1 MSHKDKKRDIVSNF
15 KHHHHERERGERED
29 REKRHRKEH
38 NHHFRHLH
46 QYSEEQTKKADSFLT
61 HPVWGLISFV
71 FIIWAIFFFTFKLGA
86 YPQAGIEWL
95 MDQGAIL
102 VKNNMTQGWFSDFLS
117 QGVIMGVGS
126 VLAFLPNILIL
137 FFFLSLL
144 QETEYISRAATIM
157 DRYMHRIGLH
167 GSSFIPLLMGF
178 GCNVPAIMATRT
190 IKRKSD
196 RILTMLMIP
205 YIPCSARIPT
215 FLLFSGIFF
224 PENQVLALSLLYF
237 GGILT
242 GIVMALIFKK
252 IFFNFGIKDYSIPLP
267 CYKRPSFVYSV
278 HNMWDAAWEYVKK
291 IGTVVL
297 LAVIIVW
304 ALDYFPLKDKTD
316 PQTERVSYLERFGK
330 VVEPALKP
338 LGFDWKMSVSL
349 VTGVT
354 AKEFIISTLGV
365 VYKADEGASGDEKLN
380 TSLMARIR
388 EEKMF
393 NKANALSFMIFA
405 LLYMPCVATA
415 YTIRKETNT
424 WKWAILSISLNNR
437 SSMAGRFCSIQNSS
451 FITCL
456 IFFWSLIKNIYLCSP
471 QNC

>member
-1 MSHKDKKRDIVSNF
+1 MSHEKKSKPIVSFDQSTYRKGNF
-15 KHHHHERERGERED
+15 KHKHHGRGEGQEKEGQKH
-29 REKRHRKEH
+29 EKRHR
-38 NHHFRHLH
+38 HHTGH
-46 QYSEEQTKKADSFLT
+46 QYEYSEEQTRRADSFLT
-61 HPVWGLISFV
+61 HPIWGLISFI
-71 FIIWAIFFFTFKLGA
+71 FIIWMIFFFTFRLGA

-95 MDQGAIL
+95 MDRGAQYL
-102 VKNNMTQGWFSDFLS
+102 QENMSVGWVSDFLS

-157 DRYMHRIGLH
+157 DRYMHKIGLH

-224 PENQVLALSLLYF
+224 PDNQVLALSLLYF

-242 GIVMALIFKK
+242 GIFMALLFKRL
-252 IFFNFGIKDYSIPLP
+252 FFNFGIKDYAIPLP
-267 CYKRPSFVYSV
+267 CYKRPSFIYSV
-278 HNMWDAAWEYVKK
+278 NNMWGAAWEYVKK

-304 ALDYFPLKDKTD
+304 ALDYLPLKEKSN
-316 PQTERVSYLERFGK
+316 PQIERVSYLERFGK
-330 VVEPALKP
+330 VVEPALAP

-349 VTGVT
+349 VTGIT

-365 VYKADEGASGDEKLN
+365 VYKAEEEPVEGEQVS
-380 TSLMARIR
+380 TSLMARIK
-388 EEKMF
+388 EEEMF

-415 YTIRKETNT
+415 YTIRKETGT
-424 WKWAILSISLNNR
+424 WKWALLSIFSTI
-437 SSMAGRFCSIQNSS
+437 AVAWIAA
-451 FITCL
+451 
-456 IFFWSLIKNIYLCSP
+456 FFAYKIGLLLLV
-471 QNC
+471 

>member
-1 MSHKDKKRDIVSNF
+1 MSHARHNKHRYRFDKASHNKECCS
-15 KHHHHERERGERED
+15 K
-29 REKRHRKEH
+29 EKRRNRYSKE
-38 NHHFRHLH
+38 F
-46 QYSEEQTKKADSFLT
+46 SEEQTKNADYYLT
-61 HPVWGLISFV
+61 HPVWGLFSFI
-71 FIIWAIFFFTFKLGA
+71 FIIWLIFYCTFSLGA

-95 MDQGAIL
+95 MDAGALYI
-102 VKNNMTQGWFSDFLS
+102 KNSMTEGWFADFLS

-157 DRYMHRIGLH
+157 DRYMHKIGLH

-224 PENQVLALSLLYF
+224 PENQVLVLSLLYF
-237 GGILT
+237 GGIAT
-242 GIVMALIFKK
+242 GVFMALLFKQL
-252 IFFNFGIKDYSIPLP
+252 FFNFGIMDFAIPLP
-267 CYKRPSFVYSV
+267 RYRRPSFVYSMY
-278 HNMWDAAWEYVKK
+278 NMWDAAWQYLQK

-304 ALDYFPLKDKTD
+304 ALDYFPLHNKNGTGK
-316 PQTERVSYLERFGK
+316 ERVSYLENFGRI
-330 VVEPALKP
+330 VQPALEP

-349 VTGVT
+349 VTGIT

-365 VYKADEGASGDEKLN
+365 VYKAEEAIPENGEIH
-380 TSLMARIR
+380 TSLMSRIK
-388 EEKMF
+388 EEHVF

-415 YTIRKETNT
+415 YTIRKETGT
-424 WKWAILSISLNNR
+424 WRWALLSIFSTIAVAWT
-437 SSMAGRFCSIQNSS
+437 AGFLTYRIA
-451 FITCL
+451 L
-456 IFFWSLIKNIYLCSP
+456 LVLL
-471 QNC
+471 

>member
-1 MSHKDKKRDIVSNF
+1 MSHKEHKHKF
-15 KHHHHERERGERED
+15 KEFRYHKEA
-29 REKRHRKEH
+29 RHRRRISDHE
-38 NHHFRHLH
+38 
-46 QYSEEQTKKADSFLT
+46 TKRLDAVFT
-61 HPVWGLISFV
+61 HPFWGLLVFV
-71 FIIWAIFFFTFKLGA
+71 FIIWLIFFCTFRLGA

-95 MDQGAIL
+95 MDSGAVFIH
-102 VKNNMTQGWFSDFLS
+102 NNLSEGWVNDFLS

-144 QETEYISRAATIM
+144 QETEYLPRAATIM
-157 DRYMHRIGLH
+157 DKYMHRIGLH

-224 PENQVLALSLLYF
+224 PQNQVLALSLLYF

-242 GIVMALIFKK
+242 GILMAIIFKK
-252 IFFNFGIKDYSIPLP
+252 IFFNFGIKDYDIPLP
-267 CYKRPSFVYSV
+267 LYRKPSLKSSV
-278 HNMWDAAWEYVKK
+278 SNMWDAAWQYMKK

-304 ALDYFPLKDKTD
+304 ALDYFPLKDKNNPD
-316 PQTERVSYLERFGK
+316 INRVSYLEHFGK
-330 VVEPALKP
+330 VVQPTLAP

-349 VTGVT
+349 VTGIT

-365 VYKADEGASGDEKLN
+365 VYHAEDDRHTKVRSN
-380 TSLMARIR
+380 TSLMSRIKD
-388 EEKMF
+388 EEVF

-424 WKWAILSISLNNR
+424 WKWALLSIFSTIAVAWIAAFFAYR
-437 SSMAGRFCSIQNSS
+437 IG
-451 FITCL
+451 L
-456 IFFWSLIKNIYLCSP
+456 IVFM
-471 QNC
+471 

>member
-1 MSHKDKKRDIVSNF
+1 MSHEKNSKPIVSFDQSTYRKGNF
-15 KHHHHERERGERED
+15 KHKHHGRGEGQEKEGRKHERKHKHLRGLQYE
-29 REKRHRKEH
+29 
-38 NHHFRHLH
+38 
-46 QYSEEQTKKADSFLT
+46 YSEERTRKLDSFFT
-61 HPVWGLISFV
+61 HPIWGLVSFI
-71 FIIWAIFFFTFKLGA
+71 FIIWMIFFFTFRLGA

-95 MDQGAIL
+95 MDKGAL
-102 VKNNMTQGWFSDFLS
+102 HLQENMTQGWFSDFLS

-157 DRYMHRIGLH
+157 DRYMHKIGLH

-224 PENQVLALSLLYF
+224 PDNQVLALSLLYF

-242 GIVMALIFKK
+242 GIFMAILFKRL
-252 IFFNFGIKDYSIPLP
+252 FFNFGIKDYSIPLP
-267 CYKRPSFVYSV
+267 CYKRPSFIYSV
-278 HNMWDAAWEYVKK
+278 NNMWGAAWEYVKK

-304 ALDYFPLKDKTD
+304 ALDYLPLKDKSN
-316 PQTERVSYLERFGK
+316 PQIERVSYLERFGK
-330 VVEPALKP
+330 VVEPALAP

-349 VTGVT
+349 VTGIT

-365 VYKADEGASGDEKLN
+365 VYKAEEEPVEGEQVS
-380 TSLMARIR
+380 TSLMARIK
-388 EEKMF
+388 EEEMF

-415 YTIRKETNT
+415 YTIRKETGT
-424 WKWAILSISLNNR
+424 WKWALLSIFSTI
-437 SSMAGRFCSIQNSS
+437 AVAWIAA
-451 FITCL
+451 
-456 IFFWSLIKNIYLCSP
+456 FFAYKIGLLLLV
-471 QNC
+471 

>member
-1 MSHKDKKRDIVSNF
+1 MSHEKNSKPVVSFDQSTYRKGNF
-15 KHHHHERERGERED
+15 KHKHHGRGEGQEKEGRKH
-29 REKRHRKEH
+29 EKRHK
-38 NHHFRHLH
+38 HHFGR
-46 QYSEEQTKKADSFLT
+46 QYEYTQEQTRKADTFFT
-61 HPVWGLISFV
+61 HPIWGLVSFI
-71 FIIWAIFFFTFKLGA
+71 FIIWMIFFFTFRLGA

-95 MDQGAIL
+95 MDKGALFIQES
-102 VKNNMTQGWFSDFLS
+102 MAQGWFSDFLS

-157 DRYMHRIGLH
+157 DRYMHKIGLH

-224 PENQVLALSLLYF
+224 PDNQVLALSLLYF

-242 GIVMALIFKK
+242 GVFMALLFKRL
-252 IFFNFGIKDYSIPLP
+252 FFNFGIKDYAIPLP
-267 CYKRPSFVYSV
+267 CYKRPSFIYSV
-278 HNMWDAAWEYVKK
+278 KSMWGAAWEYVKK

-304 ALDYFPLKDKTD
+304 ALDYLPLKDKSN
-316 PQTERVSYLERFGK
+316 PEIERVSYLERFGK
-330 VVEPALKP
+330 VVEPALAP

-349 VTGVT
+349 VTGIT

-365 VYKADEGASGDEKLN
+365 VYKAQEEPMEGEQVS
-380 TSLMARIR
+380 TSLMARIK
-388 EEKMF
+388 EEEMF

-415 YTIRKETNT
+415 YTIKKETGT
-424 WKWAILSISLNNR
+424 WKWALLSIFSTI
-437 SSMAGRFCSIQNSS
+437 AVAWIAA
-451 FITCL
+451 
-456 IFFWSLIKNIYLCSP
+456 FFAYKIGLLLLV
-471 QNC
+471 

>member
-1 MSHKDKKRDIVSNF
+1 MSHENNNLKYSFDQQNYKERRDRRGPHHQRKR
-15 KHHHHERERGERED
+15 KHRNKRELFE
-29 REKRHRKEH
+29 
-38 NHHFRHLH
+38 
-46 QYSEEQTKKADSFLT
+46 YSEHQTKKMDAVFT
-61 HPVWGLISFV
+61 HPLWGLVSFI
-71 FIIWAIFFFTFKLGA
+71 FIIWLIFYSTFTLGA

-95 MDQGAIL
+95 MDVGALYIRD
-102 VKNNMTQGWFSDFLS
+102 NMAESWFSEFLS

-190 IKRKSD
+190 IKRRSD

-224 PENQVLALSLLYF
+224 PDNQVMVLSLLYF
-237 GGILT
+237 GGIVV
-242 GIVMALIFKK
+242 GIIMALLFKR
-252 IFFNFGIKDYSIPLP
+252 IFFNFGIRDYAIPLP
-267 CYKRPSFVYSV
+267 RYRRPSFVYSV
-278 HNMWDAAWEYVKK
+278 YNMWDAAWQYVKK

-304 ALDYFPLKDKTD
+304 ALDYFPLKEKT
-316 PQTERVSYLERFGK
+316 PEGVERVSYLEQFGK
-330 VVEPALKP
+330 VVEPTLAP

-349 VTGVT
+349 ITGIT

-365 VYKADEGASGDEKLN
+365 VYKANEDTESEEEIN
-380 TSLMARIR
+380 TSLMARIK
-388 EEKMF
+388 EEELF
-393 NKANALSFMIFA
+393 NKANALSFMIFS

-415 YTIRKETNT
+415 FTIKKETGT
-424 WKWAILSISLNNR
+424 WKWALLSVFSTI
-437 SSMAGRFCSIQNSS
+437 AVAWVAA
-451 FITCL
+451 FIAYKIGL
-456 IFFWSLIKNIYLCSP
+456 LLLV
-471 QNC
+471 

>member
-1 MSHKDKKRDIVSNF
+1 MPHK
-15 KHHHHERERGERED
+15 E
-29 REKRHRKEH
+29 EH
-38 NHHFRHLH
+38 NKRVVHFDSRTHEENHHVVKPPKYSLIKGVKYHKHLPP
-46 QYSEEQTKKADSFLT
+46 QRDERSIKLDSLLT
-61 HPVWGLISFV
+61 HPVWGLIIFI
-71 FIIWAIFFFTFKLGA
+71 FIIWSMFFATFRLGS
-86 YPQAGIEWL
+86 YPQEGIEWL
-95 MDQGAIL
+95 MDQAAIL
-102 VKNNMTQGWFSDFLS
+102 IRVNMSQGWMNDFLS

-144 QETEYISRAATIM
+144 QETEYLPRAATIM
-157 DRYMHRIGLH
+157 DKYMHRIGLH

-190 IKRKSD
+190 IERKSD
-196 RILTMLMIP
+196 RIITMLMIP

-224 PENQVLALSLLYF
+224 PENQVMALSLLYF

-242 GIVMALIFKK
+242 GILMAILFKK
-252 IFFNFGIKDYSIPLP
+252 VFFNFGIKDYNIPLP
-267 CYKRPSFVYSV
+267 PYKNPSIITSLK
-278 HNMWDAAWEYVKK
+278 NMWDASKQYLQK

-304 ALDYFPLKDKTD
+304 ALDYFPLKGKEN
-316 PQTERVSYLERFGK
+316 PREVRESYLASFGK
-330 VVEPALKP
+330 AIEPAMKP
-338 LGFDWKMSVSL
+338 LGFDWKMTVSL
-349 VTGVT
+349 VTGIT

-365 VYKADEGASGDEKLN
+365 VYQADTKKDSAAEPN

-388 EEKMF
+388 AEEVF

-415 YTIRKETNT
+415 YTIRKESGS
-424 WKWAILSISLNNR
+424 WKWAILSIVSTVAVAWI
-437 SSMAGRFCSIQNSS
+437 AG
-451 FITCL
+451 
-456 IFFWSLIKNIYLCSP
+456 FFAYRIGLLVFL
-471 QNC
+471 

>member
-1 MSHKDKKRDIVSNF
+1 MSHARHNKHRYRFDKASHNKECCS
-15 KHHHHERERGERED
+15 K
-29 REKRHRKEH
+29 EKRRNRYSKE
-38 NHHFRHLH
+38 F
-46 QYSEEQTKKADSFLT
+46 SEEQTKNADYYLT
-61 HPVWGLISFV
+61 HPVWGLFSFI
-71 FIIWAIFFFTFKLGA
+71 FIIWLIFYCTFSLGA

-95 MDQGAIL
+95 MDAGALYI
-102 VKNNMTQGWFSDFLS
+102 KNSMTEGWFADFLS

-157 DRYMHRIGLH
+157 DRYMHKIGLH

-224 PENQVLALSLLYF
+224 PENQVLVLSLLYF
-237 GGILT
+237 GGIAT
-242 GIVMALIFKK
+242 GVFMALLFKRL
-252 IFFNFGIKDYSIPLP
+252 FFNFGIMAFAIPLP
-267 CYKRPSFVYSV
+267 RYRRPSFVYSMY
-278 HNMWDAAWEYVKK
+278 NMWDAAWQYLQK

-304 ALDYFPLKDKTD
+304 ALDYFPLHNKNGTGK
-316 PQTERVSYLERFGK
+316 ERVSYLENFGRI
-330 VVEPALKP
+330 VQPALEP

-349 VTGVT
+349 VTGIT

-365 VYKADEGASGDEKLN
+365 VYKAEEAIPENGEIH
-380 TSLMARIR
+380 TSLMSRIK
-388 EEKMF
+388 EEHVF

-415 YTIRKETNT
+415 YTIRKETGT
-424 WKWAILSISLNNR
+424 WRWALLSIFSTIAVAWT
-437 SSMAGRFCSIQNSS
+437 AGFLTYRIA
-451 FITCL
+451 L
-456 IFFWSLIKNIYLCSP
+456 LVLL
-471 QNC
+471 

>member
-1 MSHKDKKRDIVSNF
+1 MSHKEYKESKRPKWLSDS
-15 KHHHHERERGERED
+15 ET
-29 REKRHRKEH
+29 KR
-38 NHHFRHLH
+38 L
-46 QYSEEQTKKADSFLT
+46 DSILT
-61 HPVWGLISFV
+61 HPLWGLLV
-71 FIIWAIFFFTFKLGA
+71 FISVIWLIFFCTFRLGA

-95 MDQGAIL
+95 MDQGAIIL
-102 VKNNMTQGWFSDFLS
+102 HNNMSEGWINDFLS

-144 QETEYISRAATIM
+144 QETEYLPRAATIM
-157 DRYMHRIGLH
+157 DKYMHHIGLH

-178 GCNVPAIMATRT
+178 GCNVPAIMATRA

-196 RILTMLMIP
+196 RILTMMMIP

-224 PENQVLALSLLYF
+224 PKNQVLTLSLLYF
-237 GGILT
+237 GGIVV
-242 GIVMALIFKK
+242 GILMAIIFKK
-252 IFFNFGIKDYSIPLP
+252 IFFNFGKRDYAIPLP
-267 CYKRPSFVYSV
+267 LYKKPSFIGSLR
-278 HNMWDAAWEYVKK
+278 NMWDAAWTYLKK

-304 ALDYFPLKDKTD
+304 ALDYFPLKDKSNPD
-316 PQTERVSYLERFGK
+316 IERVSYLEKFGK
-330 VVEPALKP
+330 IVEPALAP

-365 VYKADEGASGDEKLN
+365 VYQAEDSRHPVSEPN
-380 TSLMARIR
+380 TSLMSRIKN
-388 EEKMF
+388 EHVF
-393 NKANALSFMIFA
+393 NKSNALSFMIFA

-424 WKWAILSISLNNR
+424 WKWALLSIFSTIAVAWI
-437 SSMAGRFCSIQNSS
+437 AGFLAYRVG
-451 FITCL
+451 L
-456 IFFWSLIKNIYLCSP
+456 ILFV
-471 QNC
+471 

>member
-424 WKWAILSISLNNR
+424 WKWAILSIISTIAVAWLAAFAAYR
-437 SSMAGRFCSIQNSS
+437 IA
-451 FITCL
+451 L
-456 IFFWSLIKNIYLCSP
+456 LLLV
-471 QNC
+471 

>member
-1 MSHKDKKRDIVSNF
+1 MLQKDNKEIKF
-15 KHHHHERERGERED
+15 KEL
-29 REKRHRKEH
+29 KYFKEPRQKTWL
-38 NHHFRHLH
+38 NDAETNRL
-46 QYSEEQTKKADSFLT
+46 DSVLT
-61 HPVWGLISFV
+61 HPLWGLLIFV
-71 FIIWAIFFFTFKLGA
+71 FIIWLIFFCTFRLGA

-95 MDQGAIL
+95 MDQSAIL
-102 VKNNMTQGWFSDFLS
+102 LHKNISEGWINDLLS

-144 QETEYISRAATIM
+144 QETMYLPRAATIM
-157 DRYMHRIGLH
+157 DKYMHHIGLH

-190 IKRKSD
+190 IQNKSD

-224 PENQVLALSLLYF
+224 PEHQVLTLSLLYF

-242 GIVMALIFKK
+242 GIIMALIFKK
-252 IFFNFGIKDYSIPLP
+252 IFFNFGKRDYAIPLP
-267 CYKRPSFVYSV
+267 PYKKPSFVDSLI
-278 HNMWDAAWEYVKK
+278 NMWEAAATYIKK

-304 ALDYFPLKDKTD
+304 ALDYFPLKDKNAPD
-316 PQTERVSYLERFGK
+316 PDRSSYLEDFGK
-330 VVEPALKP
+330 ALEPALSP

-349 VTGVT
+349 ITGIT

-365 VYKADEGASGDEKLN
+365 VYQAPDNRHPGSEQN
-380 TSLMARIR
+380 TSLMSRIKD
-388 EEKMF
+388 EKIF
-393 NKANALSFMIFA
+393 NKANALSFMIFS

-415 YTIRKETNT
+415 YTIRKESGT
-424 WKWAILSISLNNR
+424 WKWALLSIFSTIAVAWL
-437 SSMAGRFCSIQNSS
+437 AG
-451 FITCL
+451 FIAYNIGL
-456 IFFWSLIKNIYLCSP
+456 ILFM
-471 QNC
+471 

>member
-1 MSHKDKKRDIVSNF
+1 
-15 KHHHHERERGERED
+15 
-29 REKRHRKEH
+29 
-38 NHHFRHLH
+38 
-46 QYSEEQTKKADSFLT
+46 
-61 HPVWGLISFV
+61 
-71 FIIWAIFFFTFKLGA
+71 
-86 YPQAGIEWL
+86 
-95 MDQGAIL
+95 
-102 VKNNMTQGWFSDFLS
+102 
-117 QGVIMGVGS
+117 MGVGS

-144 QETEYISRAATIM
+144 QETEYLPRAASLM
-157 DRYMHRIGLH
+157 DKYMHRIGLH

-190 IKRKSD
+190 IKRRYD

-224 PENQVLALSLLYF
+224 PENQVLVLSLLYF

-242 GIVMALIFKK
+242 GILMALLFKK

-267 CYKRPSFVYSV
+267 AYRRPSFFNSLTS
-278 HNMWDAAWEYVKK
+278 MWNAAWEYLKK

-304 ALDYFPLKDKTD
+304 ALDYFPLKDRDNPD
-316 PQTERVSYLERFGK
+316 PQRVSYLEKFGK
-330 VVEPALKP
+330 VVEPAMAP

-349 VTGVT
+349 VTGIT

-365 VYKADEGASGDEKLN
+365 VYQADGEKSPGSPPN
-380 TSLMARIR
+380 TSLMSRIR
-388 EEKMF
+388 EEKVF

-415 YTIRKETNT
+415 YTIRKETHT
-424 WKWAILSISLNNR
+424 WKWALLSIFSTIAVAWL
-437 SSMAGRFCSIQNSS
+437 AGFLAYRTGLLVF
-451 FITCL
+451 T
-456 IFFWSLIKNIYLCSP
+456 
-471 QNC
+471 